1 MGTLHTITAPPP
13 SLFVA
18 GDRPPVANAYFAV
31 TIDAAVDLLEAREY
45 RDLSRP
51 ERLAKAQSEQQEFLN
66 EFLDPGLGLALD
78 LRVTADPGASSPV
91 SVSLLGRVWG
101 GTVDGVSAR
110 AESLRAQVRAAV
122 PRHVT
127 ASPVE
132 DADAVARLLSPFAG
146 ASADSA
152 VVTRHEMIAAPARPD
167 AGVSYYYSAVPFNL
181 SGNDWSAVY
190 SALAASRVP
199 VVLSVA
205 VLPMPVPPQFAQT
218 LLTLANYYG
227 RLAREGEQETGTY
240 RGRTRLAPD
249 AFAVEAEK
257 TFHDFSRRLSKKA
270 FALRIQVSAARQ
282 LPPGIVEAV
291 ADAVSP
297 AQAGGFPEH
306 QRAAACEVRRPASVA
321 ERRLAEYNLNV
332 INLAMLTG
340 RPEIWGR
347 QDPPD
352 PQLAMLG
359 VLGDARDASCAFR
372 FPIAV
377 DGTVPGFAGFPVR
390 RGLFG
395 QAAAYQLTGQVIRL
409 GQASGTSKDV
419 AVPLRSLT
427 RHALIAGSPG
437 SGKTTTAVA
446 ILRQLWADHAI
457 PFLVIEPV
465 NSDTDDYRK
474 LAAEP
479 GFEALEVITVGD
491 EAGAPLR
498 FNPFEVPAGMLVGE
512 HVTNL
517 LACFTV
523 AFGLGGPL
531 PSVYLDALNLTYLR
545 AGFLLSERP
554 TGVSRAWP
562 TVVGFLAAM
571 TEVTQG
577 LGYPGD
583 VAAGI
588 DAASVRRARQL
599 VRGITG
605 SAFLTDRQGGVA
617 RLLDHPVILELKSL
631 GGGDEQALMMALLL
645 NAVSEHCR
653 SARGASANLAH
664 VTVVEEAH
672 RLLARAEGG
681 PLAGARAREDAAEA
695 FASALAENRKYG
707 EGVILTG
714 QFPARLLADA
724 VKNSN
729 LKLMHRLTAEDDRRY
744 LGETMGM
751 DEAQRLFAARLK
763 TGEALLYSDELAEA
777 AHVSIA
783 ETPRPAAA
791 RPDAP
796 PSGVVPPAATP
807 PFAACA
813 PCRAQC
819 DFRGAALS
827 MVNDPVI
834 VADITSAAAAA
845 GDPGRPG
852 STAED
857 QGGGLA
863 ELREKLYDTVAKF
876 AGLPAADPGRADAA
890 FCLFLHVHATSAMR
904 DRPAWPAV
912 AARLLGIAAQA
923 PQAGEQTNRNLTTQD

>member
-13 SLFVA
+13 SLYVA
-18 GDRPPVANAYFAV
+18 GERPPVANAYFAV

-51 ERLAKAQSEQQEFLN
+51 ERLAKAQAEQQGFLN

-101 GTVDGVSAR
+101 GTVDGASAR
-110 AESLRAQVRAAV
+110 AESLRARVRAAV
-122 PRHVT
+122 PRHLT

-152 VVTRHEMIAAPARPD
+152 VIARHELIAAPSRPD

-181 SGNDWSAVY
+181 SGSDWSAVY
-190 SALAASRVP
+190 SALAASQVP

-227 RLAREGEQETGTY
+227 RLAREGEQETGPY
-240 RGRTRLAPD
+240 RGRARLAPD
-249 AFAVEAEK
+249 AFAVDAEK

-270 FALRIQVSAARQ
+270 FGLRIQVSAARQ

-340 RPEIWGR
+340 RQEIWGR

-377 DGTVPGFAGFPVR
+377 DGTVPGLPGFPVR

-395 QAAAYQLTGQVIRL
+395 EAAAYQLTGQVIRL
-409 GQASGTSKDV
+409 GRASGTSRDV

-437 SGKTTTAVA
+437 SGRTTTAIE

-465 NSDTDDYRK
+465 NSDADGYRK

-479 GFEALEVITVGD
+479 GFEALEVITVGE

-523 AFGLGGPL
+523 AFGLDGLL

-545 AGFLLSERP
+545 SGFLSSERA
-554 TGVSRAWP
+554 TGVDRAWP

-571 TEVTQG
+571 TEVTEG
-577 LGYPGD
+577 LGYAGD
-583 VAAGI
+583 VAARI

-599 VRGITG
+599 VRGMSG
-605 SAFLTDRQGGVA
+605 SAFLTDRPGGVG
-617 RLLDHPVILELKSL
+617 RLLDHPVILELRSL
-631 GGGDEQALMMALLL
+631 GGGDEQALMMAFLL

-653 SARGASANLAH
+653 SARGASADLAH
-664 VTVVEEAH
+664 VTLVEEAH
-672 RLLARAEGG
+672 RLLARPEGSQ
-681 PLAGARAREDAAEA
+681 PALAREGAAA
-695 FASALAENRKYG
+695 SFASALAENRKYG
-707 EGVILTG
+707 EGMIFTG
-714 QFPARLLADA
+714 QFPARLVADA

-729 LKLMHRLTAEDDRRY
+729 LKLMHRLSAEDDRRY
-744 LGETMGM
+744 LGEIMSM

-783 ETPRPAAA
+783 ETPRQAAA

-796 PSGVVPPAATP
+796 PDVVPAAAAP

-845 GDPGRPG
+845 GDQGQPGG
-852 STAED
+852 ITKD
-857 QGGGLA
+857 LGGGLA
-863 ELREKLYDTVAKF
+863 ELRGRLYDTVGRF
-876 AGLPAADPGRADAA
+876 AALPAADPGRADAA
-890 FCLFLHVHATSAMR
+890 FCLFLHVHATSVMR
-904 DRPAWPAV
+904 DQPAWPAA

-923 PQAGEQTNRNLTTQD
+923 PQAGERTNRNSTTQD